1 MTYCCMFAIHFRNFK
16 LANEGYAISNQLL
29 VLIKRKSGFPT
40 KKEPRSCGSGFL
52 SFISKGCLDIFYCLS
67 TH

>member
-1 MTYCCMFAIHFRNFK
+1 MTYCCMFAVHSRNFK

-40 KKEPRSCGSGFL
+40 KKEPRS
-52 SFISKGCLDIFYCLS
+52 
-67 TH
+67 